1 MIRGPSSASRR
12 FRVAAVQMVSGPD
25 PAANCAAA
33 DALIGEAAARGA
45 MLVVLPEYFPQIGAS
60 EQDKIALREKD
71 GVGPLQD
78 FLSQAAARHRV
89 WLVGGSLP
97 LEASVPDKIRN
108 ACLVY
113 DDQGRRVARYD
124 KLHLFGFEH
133 GAERYNESA
142 TIEPGTAVA
151 SFDSPLGRVGLSI
164 CYDLRFPELYRAL
177 GAVNL
182 ICVPAAFTQTTGE
195 AHWELLLR
203 ARAVENQCYLV
214 AAAQGGTHPGGRVTY
229 GDSMIVD
236 PWGVVLD
243 RLAKGP
249 GVATAEIDL
258 DRIGSVR
265 ASLPALAHR
274 RLP

>member
-1 MIRGPSSASRR
+1 MSAGRTGSQGR

-45 MLVVLPEYFPQIGAS
+45 VLVVLPEYFPLIGAS
-60 EQDKIALREKD
+60 DQDKIALREKD
-71 GVGPLQD
+71 GAGPLQD
-78 FLSQAAARHRV
+78 FLRQAAARHGV

-97 LEASVPDKIRN
+97 LEASVPDKVRN

-113 DDQGRRVARYD
+113 DDRGRRVARYD
-124 KLHLFGFEH
+124 KLHLFGFER

-142 TIEPGTAVA
+142 TIEPGAELV

-164 CYDLRFPELYRAL
+164 CYDVRFPELFRGL
-177 GAVNL
+177 GTVNL
-182 ICVPAAFTQTTGE
+182 ICLPAAFTQPTGE

-236 PWGVVLD
+236 PWGVVLE
-243 RLAKGP
+243 RLPKGP
-249 GVATAEIDL
+249 GVVTAEVDL
-258 DRIGSVR
+258 DRIDAIR